1 VVPAHTRSMFV
12 SPLPSA
18 GDIVV
23 GRDRAGRILRISSHP
38 EADRVVLSI
47 WQGTGCLATLR
58 LAPADIPDLVRVLTA
73 AALPTASGGR
83 AAS

>member
-1 VVPAHTRSMFV
+1 MFV

-38 EADRVVLSI
+38 ESDRVVLSI
-47 WQGTGCLATLR
+47 WQGVTCLATLR
-58 LAPADIPDLVRVLTA
+58 LAPADIPDLVRALTA
-73 AALPTASGGR
+73 AAVPAAVPGAGRGR